1 MDSQIENLSM
11 SELDQID
18 LKLLELLQQS
28 GKLTTK
34 EIARHVN
41 LSPTPVY
48 ERVRRLER
56 EGIIKKYVAL
66 VEAEK
71 VGKGLIV
78 FCDITIKE
86 HTKEIGHQFVQDI
99 MASKYVSEC
108 YNISGNYDFRL
119 KVMVRDMKHYQ
130 DFVLNDLGSIKNIG
144 SAHSTF
150 VMGVIKHDYAV
161 PI

>member
-1 MDSQIENLSM
+1 MDTQIENLSM

-56 EGIIKKYVAL
+56 EGINSSVN
-66 VEAEK
+66 K
-71 VGKGLIV
+71 VV
-78 FCDITIKE
+78 
-86 HTKEIGHQFVQDI
+86 
-99 MASKYVSEC
+99 
-108 YNISGNYDFRL
+108 N
-119 KVMVRDMKHYQ
+119 
-130 DFVLNDLGSIKNIG
+130 
-144 SAHSTF
+144 
-150 VMGVIKHDYAV
+150 
-161 PI
+161 